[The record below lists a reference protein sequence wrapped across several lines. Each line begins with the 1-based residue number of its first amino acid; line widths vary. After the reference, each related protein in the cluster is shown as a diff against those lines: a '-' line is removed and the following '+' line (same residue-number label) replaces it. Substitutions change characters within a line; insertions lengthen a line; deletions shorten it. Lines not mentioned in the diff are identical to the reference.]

1 MKYQLLILFSCIFL
15 IAACQQSA
23 EENQSTTSQQEKDT
37 EEEKEKKE
45 ITFNLPNDFILEDL
59 YNPNDSLNDMGS
71 WVALAE
77 GPNKIMY
84 TCDQYGDIYKFPLPA
99 KGDTLVAAQID
110 SVDLEIG
117 HAHGL
122 LWAFNSLY
130 VAVNKGW
137 DEEVPDEEEHGSGVY
152 RVTDTNGDG
161 ELDKVEM
168 LLKLEGAGEHGPHN
182 FAVGPTGKDLYFLA
196 GNHVL
201 IPEEIKKNSRL
212 PNNWGE
218 DNVFPPYLDAR
229 GHANE
234 IEAPGGWIAR
244 TDPDGKNW
252 ELISSGYRNPFDLA
266 FNEDGELFTYDAD
279 MEWDIGMP
287 WYRPTRVC
295 HVTSGSEFGWR
306 TGSGKWPD
314 YYPDNL
320 PAVVNL
326 EQGCPT
332 GILMGSEL
340 NVPARYKN
348 GLFIMDWS
356 FGTIYFVD
364 LQTKGSSY
372 TATKEEFLSGTP
384 LPLTDMIAGSDGNL
398 YFATGG
404 RRLESH
410 LYRLSF
416 SGTDEGQPHLIKDDS
431 TKELRQL
438 RQEIE
443 QYHYQQSPKAIP
455 LAWQHLN
462 HPDRFIQYA
471 ARIALEHQ
479 PTRQWSNKFEPET
492 DTEKIIQAG
501 IALARTDN
509 AAFTT
514 TLVEKLSTLKWAGL
528 STQQRLNLI
537 RGYNLI
543 GIRSEI
549 PTGAN
554 RTAILDQLANHFP
567 STNNA
572 INRELSQLL
581 LSLNAEGSTAQLVG
595 LLTKHTENR
604 TTDTG
609 GFLATDVTERSEQ
622 YGPLIREVVEK
633 MPPSEAIFYSL
644 LLSHAKEGWTDDLR
658 AQYFQWFYDVMSAK
672 GGLSFKPFMENVRR
686 KAMKNV
692 PDHQKQNYEELS
704 GVFSPLEALENLPEP
719 IGPGKEYSAREIN
732 NHIWKSFSEDYKR
745 TIADGK
751 RAFDAAMCS
760 ACHRMKG
767 EGSNIGPDL
776 SQAHDKF
783 GSYDLTFAIYSPN
796 DEISDQYAFTLF
808 EKKDGQKIAGKVIS
822 EKGEVITI
830 APNPYMTSYTVE
842 IPKADIVKRDIS
854 PISPMP
860 PGLLNRL
867 NKDEIEDLYRYL
879 LSGGDENHKFYTGEE
894 E

>member
-1 MKYQLLILFSCIFL
+1 MKNLYLLLFAILILVM
-15 IAACQQSA
+15 ACQKDSAKEQEETA
-23 EENQSTTSQQEKDT
+23 EEAT
-37 EEEKEKKE
+37 KKE
-45 ITFNLPNDFILEDL
+45 ITFNLPADFILEDL

-84 TCDQYGDIYKFPLPA
+84 ACDQYGDIYKFPLPA
-99 KGDTLVAAQID
+99 KGDTLLVSQID
-110 SVDLEIG
+110 SIDLEIG

-137 DEEVPDEEEHGSGVY
+137 DEDVPDEKEQGSGVY

-161 ELDKVEM
+161 TLDKVEM
-168 LLKLEGAGEHGPHN
+168 LLKLEGSGEHGPHN

-201 IPEEIKKNSRL
+201 IPDEVKKNSRL

-252 ELISSGYRNPFDLA
+252 ELISAGYRNPFDLA
-266 FNEDGELFTYDAD
+266 FNKDGELFTYDAD

-295 HVTSGSEFGWR
+295 HVTSGSEYGWR
-306 TGSGKWPD
+306 TGSGKWPE

-348 GLFIMDWS
+348 GVFIMDWS

-364 LQTKGSSY
+364 LQPDGSSY

-410 LYRLSF
+410 LYRLTF
-416 SGTDEGQPHLIKDDS
+416 NGKEEGKPHLIKEDG
-431 TKELRQL
+431 TQELRQL
-438 RQEIE
+438 RQQIE
-443 QYHYQQSPKAIP
+443 QYHHQQSSAAIP

-462 HPDRFIQYA
+462 HTDRFIQYA

-479 PTRQWSNKFEPET
+479 PTRLWSNKFKQET
-492 DTEKIIQAG
+492 DTDKLIQAG

-509 AAFTT
+509 AALTT
-514 TLVEKLSTLKWAGL
+514 TLVDKLSKLKWASL
-528 STQQRLNLI
+528 SAQQQLNLI
-537 RGYNLI
+537 RAYNLI
-543 GIRSEI
+543 GIRSDL
-549 PTGAN
+549 PTGAS
-554 RTAILDQLANHFP
+554 RTAILEQLANQFP

-581 LSLNAEGSTAQLVG
+581 LSLKAEGITSQLID
-595 LLTKHTENR
+595 LLTQHTAKR
-604 TTDTG
+604 TTDKDAY
-609 GFLATDVTERSEQ
+609 LAADVTERSEQ

-658 AQYFQWFYDVMSAK
+658 TQYFQWFYDVMSAK
-672 GGLSFKPFMENVRR
+672 GGLSFKPFMENVRVQ
-686 KAMKNV
+686 AMSNV
-692 PDHQKQNYEELS
+692 PAQQKQKYEELS
-704 GVFSPLEALENLPEP
+704 GVFSPLEALDNLPEP
-719 IGPGKEYSAREIN
+719 IGPGKEYKARELN
-732 NHIWKSFSEDYKR
+732 KHISERFDKENKYTR

-783 GSYDLTFAIYSPN
+783 GRYDLTFAIYSPN

-830 APNPYMTSYTVE
+830 APNPYTTSYTVK
-842 IPKADIVKRDIS
+842 IPKSDILKRDVS

-867 NKDEIEDLYRYL
+867 NKDEIEDLYRYI
-879 LSGGDENHKFYTGEE
+879 LSGADENHKLYTGEE
-894 E
+894 EEENK